1 MNPLTPRLVLLSS
14 LLFAPACLLDTSPP
28 GTPPSKNPCDPN
40 PCTQA
45 DKTTCANDNG
55 HAVCLCR
62 EGTLP
67 RPNGSCEAV
76 TSANCPEHPG
86 DSAEPDDCIAR
97 AAPLDATRSRTQ
109 GIEPVGDYDF
119 FRIDATARN
128 AYVLSVTP
136 GPGALLPR
144 VDLFDPEGRWI
155 RAQDGNPGVQVGFK
169 ARVSAPYTVR
179 VSHSPRDPSPAI
191 GTYTLQLAT
200 PVQDDFGDI
209 PEEATA
215 LVPAPGGT
223 SATLVSGRF
232 EYGQDEDWFSFP
244 VVLNATYRIEFDTT
258 RAVPA
263 LAAFIREN
271 VKSPFLTNQKSFVE
285 FQAASSTTVFVDLYS
300 ANEAAGTYS
309 FRVYEYR

>member
-1 MNPLTPRLVLLSS
+1 MKPLSPRLVLPLA

-28 GTPPSKNPCDPN
+28 TPPRNPCEPN

-55 HAVCLCR
+55 QAVCLCR

-67 RPNGSCEAV
+67 RPNGSCEPV

-86 DSAEPDDCIAR
+86 DSAEPDDCLAR
-97 AAPLDATRSRTQ
+97 AAPLDATRARTQ

-128 AYVLSVTP
+128 VYVLTVTP

-144 VDLFDPEGRWI
+144 VDVFDHEGKWLKAR
-155 RAQDGNPGVQVGFK
+155 DGSPSAQVGFK
-169 ARVSAPYTVR
+169 ARVGAPYSVR
-179 VSHSPRDPSPAI
+179 VSHSPRDPSPAT
-191 GTYTLQLAT
+191 GPYTLQLAT

-209 PEEATA
+209 PEEAA
-215 LVPAPGGT
+215 GLVPAPGGT
-223 SATLVSGRF
+223 SASIVSGRF

-244 VVLNATYRIEFDTT
+244 VVRDATYRIEFDTT
-258 RAVPA
+258 RTVPA
-263 LAAFIREN
+263 VASFIREN
-271 VKSPFLTNQKSFVE
+271 LKSPFRTDQNSFVE
-285 FQAASSTTVFVDLYS
+285 FRAASSTTVFIDLYS
-300 ANEAAGTYS
+300 ANETPGTYA
-309 FRVYEYR
+309 FRVFEYR